1 MSRSEPDPPPPY
13 LVRRRERALD
23 TRRRLIHAAT
33 RLWSE
38 KDYDATTVEDICA
51 AAGVGRTTY
60 YLHFV
65 SKEQLLGELAFAT
78 AGGVSSDVADA
89 MDVGDLDSQLCAF
102 IDGLVRRMES
112 VPRSLTRLVLRH
124 ISKHGP
130 GTNKPV
136 DAVLFDHTLA
146 EILDGAR
153 MRAEIADDADVVAL
167 AEVLSGTTMDAL
179 ERWARGRTKLDLRE
193 SLQLRFNLVLHAPRQ
208 QGGTW
213 SGSG

>member
-1 MSRSEPDPPPPY
+1 MHARESTADHRQDSSPRRKQLGMSRSEPDPPPPY

-102 IDGLVRRMES
+102 IDGLVRRD
-112 VPRSLTRLVLRH
+112 TRRR
-124 ISKHGP
+124 K
-130 GTNKPV
+130 
-136 DAVLFDHTLA
+136 DA
-146 EILDGAR
+146 
-153 MRAEIADDADVVAL
+153 
-167 AEVLSGTTMDAL
+167 
-179 ERWARGRTKLDLRE
+179 GRDR
-193 SLQLRFNLVLHAPRQ
+193 R
-208 QGGTW
+208 
-213 SGSG
+213 